1 MVRDLARDVKRRVV
15 ITGMGTINPLG
26 DTLEGYYQN
35 LIQGKSGIRRWRT
48 LDMSNIECKIG
59 GDLGDYDCLAALER
73 FKDFLGA
80 ETFKKAKKIF
90 RSTTF
95 SAKAAVLCT
104 LAAWQDAGLHLGAE
118 SAEYRGD
125 KSAGYRGD
133 KSAEYRGGLDPFRT
147 SVIVGGH
154 NLNSNYIHENSKR
167 LFHDEEDMDPLS
179 GVEGIDPNVPAVITE
194 ILGLHGPT
202 FTIGGACA
210 SGNLALREGF
220 RDIVTG
226 ECDAA
231 VIAGGL
237 FDMSPG
243 DIQASVIINAVVVKP
258 EFQDQ
263 PERASRPFD
272 ADRAGFVYSHGA
284 GTLMIEELEHA
295 LARGARI
302 HGEVLGVRAN
312 ANACHLPAPAAGVQA
327 RLIRELLA
335 STGTDPSEVDFASC
349 HATGTPGGDL
359 EEIRAIKEA
368 FGAHAY
374 RMKLNAAKSML
385 GHTCWASPIVETIA
399 GLLQM
404 KHGRLHPT
412 INIDRLDPEVD
423 LDVCAGGPV
432 DHTIRCMLK
441 NSFGFGGINSCS
453 LIRRYEG

>member
-1 MVRDLARDVKRRVV
+1 MKRRAV

-35 LIQGKSGIRRWRT
+35 LIAGKSGIRRWQS
-48 LDMSNIECKIG
+48 LDMSRIECKIG
-59 GDLGDYDCLAALER
+59 GDLGGYDCLAALAR
-73 FKDFLGA
+73 YQDVLGP
-80 ETFKKAKKIF
+80 ETYKKARKVF

-104 LAAWQDAGLHLGAE
+104 LGAWQDAGLSSTAV
-118 SAEYRGD
+118 
-125 KSAGYRGD
+125 
-133 KSAEYRGGLDPFRT
+133 DPFRV

-154 NLNSNYIHENSKR
+154 NLNSNYIHDNSKR
-167 LFHDEEDMDPLS
+167 FFEDEESMDPLS

-194 ILGLHGPT
+194 LLGLHGPA

-220 RDIVTG
+220 RDIMSG

-258 EFQDQ
+258 EYQDH
-263 PERASRPFD
+263 PEKASRPFD

-284 GTLMIEELEHA
+284 GTLMLEELEHA
-295 LARGARI
+295 RARGARI

-327 RLIRELLA
+327 RLMRELLA
-335 STGTDPSEVDFASC
+335 STGTDPTEVDFASC

-359 EEIRAIKEA
+359 EEIRAVKEA
-368 FGAHAY
+368 FGSHAY

-412 INIDRLDPEVD
+412 INIDHLDPEVD
-423 LDVCAGGPV
+423 LDVCAKGPV
-432 DHTIRCMLK
+432 DHQIRCMLK
-441 NSFGFGGINSCS
+441 NSFGFGGINACS

>member
-1 MVRDLARDVKRRVV
+1 MAAAVKRRVV

-35 LIQGKSGIRRWRT
+35 LIAGKSGIRRWKS

-59 GDLGDYDCLAALER
+59 GDLGDYDCLSALEG
-73 FKDFLGA
+73 FKDALGPD
-80 ETFKKAKKIF
+80 TFKAAKKLF

-104 LAAWQDAGLHLGAE
+104 LAAWRDAGLFGT
-118 SAEYRGD
+118 SV
-125 KSAGYRGD
+125 
-133 KSAEYRGGLDPFRT
+133 DPFRT

-167 LFHDEEDMDPLS
+167 FFQDEEGMDPLS

-194 ILGLHGPT
+194 ILGLHGPS

-220 RDIVTG
+220 RDITSG
-226 ECDAA
+226 DCDAA
-231 VIAGGL
+231 VVAGGL

-243 DIQASVIINAVVVKP
+243 DIQASVVINAVVVKP
-258 EFQDQ
+258 ELQEQ
-263 PERASRPFD
+263 PEKASRPFD

-284 GTLMIEELEHA
+284 GTLILEELEHA
-295 LARGARI
+295 RAHGAHI

-359 EEIRAIKEA
+359 EEIKAIKEA
-368 FGAHAY
+368 FGPQAY

-412 INIDRLDPEVD
+412 INIDHLDREVD
-423 LDVCAGGPV
+423 LDVCAEGPV
-432 DHTIRCMLK
+432 DHQIRCMLK
-441 NSFGFGGINSCS
+441 NSFGFGGINACS

>member
-1 MVRDLARDVKRRVV
+1 MEPGMKRRAV

-35 LIQGKSGIRRWRT
+35 LVNGISGIRRWRT

-73 FKDFLGA
+73 FREVLGA
-80 ETFKKAKKIF
+80 DTFKKAKKIF

-95 SAKAAVLCT
+95 SAKASVLCT
-104 LAAWQDAGLHLGAE
+104 LSAWHDAGLFATGV
-118 SAEYRGD
+118 
-125 KSAGYRGD
+125 
-133 KSAEYRGGLDPFRT
+133 DPFRT

-167 LFHDEEDMDPLS
+167 FFDDEEAMDPLS

-220 RDIVTG
+220 RDIMSG
-226 ECDAA
+226 ECETA

-258 EFQDQ
+258 EFQEQ
-263 PERASRPFD
+263 PEKASRPFD

-284 GTLMIEELEHA
+284 GTLMLEELEHA
-295 LARGARI
+295 LNRGARI
-302 HGEVLGVRAN
+302 YGEVLGVRAN

-359 EEIRAIKEA
+359 EEIRAIKQA
-368 FGAHAY
+368 FGTHAY
-374 RMKLNAAKSML
+374 RMKLNAPKSML

-423 LDVCAGGPV
+423 LDVCAKGPV
-432 DHTIRCMLK
+432 EHRIHCMLK
-441 NSFGFGGINSCS
+441 NSFGFGGINACS

>member
-1 MVRDLARDVKRRVV
+1 
-15 ITGMGTINPLG
+15 MGTINPLG
-26 DTLEGYYQN
+26 DTLDEYYQN
-35 LIQGKSGIRRWRT
+35 LISGKSGIRRWKS

-73 FKDFLGA
+73 FKDNLGP
-80 ETFKKAKKIF
+80 ETFKKAKKMF

-95 SAKAAVLCT
+95 SAKASVLTT
-104 LAAWQDAGLHLGAE
+104 LAAWQDAGLFASGI
-118 SAEYRGD
+118 
-125 KSAGYRGD
+125 
-133 KSAEYRGGLDPFRT
+133 DPFRT

-167 LFHDEEDMDPLS
+167 FFQDEETMDPLS

-220 RDIVTG
+220 RDITSG

-258 EFQDQ
+258 EYQEQ
-263 PERASRPFD
+263 PEKASRPFD

-284 GTLMIEELEHA
+284 GTLMLEELGHA
-295 LARGARI
+295 VARGARI
-302 HGEVLGVRAN
+302 HAEVLGVRAN
-312 ANACHLPAPAAGVQA
+312 ANASHLPAPAAAVQA

-335 STGTDPSEVDFASC
+335 STGTDPTEVDFASC

-374 RMKLNAAKSML
+374 SMKLNAAKSML

-404 KHGRLHPT
+404 RHGRLHPT

-423 LDVCAGGPV
+423 LDVCAKGPV
-432 DHTIRCMLK
+432 NHQIRCMLK

>member
-1 MVRDLARDVKRRVV
+1 MMKRRAV

-35 LIQGKSGIRRWRT
+35 LIAGKSGIRRWKS
-48 LDMSNIECKIG
+48 LDMSKIECKIG

-73 FKDFLGA
+73 FKDVLGPD
-80 ETFKKAKKIF
+80 TFKKAKKMF

-95 SAKAAVLCT
+95 SAKMSILCT
-104 LAAWQDAGLHLGAE
+104 LAAWQDAGLSLSQD
-118 SAEYRGD
+118 SADRR
-125 KSAGYRGD
+125 AV
-133 KSAEYRGGLDPFRT
+133 DPYRT

-167 LFHDEEDMDPLS
+167 FLEDVEYLDPLS

-220 RDIVTG
+220 RDIMSG
-226 ECDAA
+226 ESDTA

-258 EFQDQ
+258 EYQDH
-263 PERASRPFD
+263 PEKASRPFD

-284 GTLMIEELEHA
+284 GTLMLEELEHA
-295 LARGARI
+295 LAPRRPDSRRSPRREGQCQRLSPARPRRRGPGAPDPRAARV
-302 HGEVLGVRAN
+302 HGYRPVGGGLRQ
-312 ANACHLPAPAAGVQA
+312 LPRHGHA
-327 RLIRELLA
+327 RR
-335 STGTDPSEVDFASC
+335 G
-349 HATGTPGGDL
+349 PGGDQGHQGGL
-359 EEIRAIKEA
+359 RRARLPDEA
-368 FGAHAY
+368 ERRQVHAGAH
-374 RMKLNAAKSML
+374 LL
-385 GHTCWASPIVETIA
+385 GVPHRGDHRRAPPDEARPAPSHDQHRPPGPRRWISTC
-399 GLLQM
+399 
-404 KHGRLHPT
+404 
-412 INIDRLDPEVD
+412 
-423 LDVCAGGPV
+423 CANGPV
-432 DHTIRCMLK
+432 EHRIRCMLK
-441 NSFGFGGINSCS
+441 NSFGFGGINACS

>member
-1 MVRDLARDVKRRVV
+1 VTDIALGTKRRAV

-35 LIQGKSGIRRWRT
+35 LIAGKSGIRRWKS
-48 LDMSNIECKIG
+48 LDMSEIECKIG
-59 GDLGDYDCLAALER
+59 GDLGDYDCLAALDQ
-73 FKDFLGA
+73 FKDALGP
-80 ETFKKAKKIF
+80 ETFKKAKKMF
-90 RSTTF
+90 RTTTF
-95 SAKAAVLCT
+95 SAKMSVLCT
-104 LAAWQDAGLHLGAE
+104 LSAWKDAGLFSGEAAEHNGA
-118 SAEYRGD
+118 A
-125 KSAGYRGD
+125 
-133 KSAEYRGGLDPFRT
+133 DPFRT

-167 LFHDEEDMDPLS
+167 FLQDVEYLDPLS

-194 ILGLHGPT
+194 ILGLHGPS

-220 RDIVTG
+220 RDIMLG
-226 ECDAA
+226 ECDMA

-258 EFQDQ
+258 EYQDR
-263 PERASRPFD
+263 PELASRPFD

-284 GTLMIEELEHA
+284 GTLMLEELGHA
-295 LARGARI
+295 LRRGARI
-302 HGEVLGVRAN
+302 HAEVLGVKAN
-312 ANACHLPAPAAGVQA
+312 ANANHLPAPAAGVQA

-368 FGAHAY
+368 FGPHAY
-374 RMKLNAAKSML
+374 KMKLNAAKSML

-432 DHTIRCMLK
+432 DHTIHCMLK
-441 NSFGFGGINSCS
+441 NSFGFGGINACS
-453 LIRRYEG
+453 LIRRYEE

>member
-1 MVRDLARDVKRRVV
+1 MAVDVKRRAV

-35 LIQGKSGIRRWRT
+35 LIRGKSGIRRWQS

-73 FKDFLGA
+73 FKDDLGA
-80 ETFKKAKKIF
+80 ETFKKAKKMF

-95 SAKAAVLCT
+95 SAKIVRS
-104 LAAWQDAGLHLGAE
+104 LHA
-118 SAEYRGD
+118 
-125 KSAGYRGD
+125 
-133 KSAEYRGGLDPFRT
+133 GGLAGCGPFSAIRGIDPFRT

-167 LFHDEEDMDPLS
+167 FLQDEEYLDPLS

-220 RDIVTG
+220 RDIMSG

-258 EFQDQ
+258 EYQDQ
-263 PERASRPFD
+263 PEKASRPFD

-284 GTLMIEELEHA
+284 GTLMLEELGHA
-295 LARGARI
+295 LRPRRADPRRGAGSEGQCQR
-302 HGEVLGVRAN
+302 
-312 ANACHLPAPAAGVQA
+312 LPPPGARRGDPGAPDPRAAGLHGDGPVRCRLCQLPRHGHAGRGPGRDQGHQGGLRRA
-327 RLIRELLA
+327 RLQ
-335 STGTDPSEVDFASC
+335 
-349 HATGTPGGDL
+349 
-359 EEIRAIKEA
+359 
-368 FGAHAY
+368 
-374 RMKLNAAKSML
+374 MKLNAAKSML

-432 DHTIRCMLK
+432 DHKIRCMLK
-441 NSFGFGGINSCS
+441 NSFGFGGINACS
-453 LIRRYEG
+453 LIRRYEE

>member
-1 MVRDLARDVKRRVV
+1 MALGTKRRAV

-35 LIQGKSGIRRWRT
+35 LIAGKSGIRRWKS
-48 LDMSNIECKIG
+48 LDMSDIECKIG
-59 GDLGDYDCLAALER
+59 GDLGDYDCLGALDQY
-73 FKDFLGA
+73 KDDLG
-80 ETFKKAKKIF
+80 EDTFKKARKMF
-90 RSTTF
+90 RTTTF
-95 SAKAAVLCT
+95 SAKMSILCT
-104 LAAWQDAGLHLGAE
+104 LAAWKDAGLFSTE
-118 SAEYRGD
+118 T
-125 KSAGYRGD
+125 
-133 KSAEYRGGLDPFRT
+133 DPFRT

-154 NLNSNYIHENSKR
+154 NLNSNYIHGNMKR
-167 LFHDEEDMDPLS
+167 FLEDVEYLDPLS
-179 GVEGIDPNVPAVITE
+179 GVEGIDPNVPAVLTE
-194 ILGLHGPT
+194 ILGIHGPT

-220 RDIVTG
+220 RDITSG
-226 ECDAA
+226 ECEMA

-258 EFQDQ
+258 EYQDH
-263 PERASRPFD
+263 PEKASRPFD
-272 ADRAGFVYSHGA
+272 VDRAGFVYSHGA
-284 GTLMIEELEHA
+284 GTLMLEELDHA

-312 ANACHLPAPAAGVQA
+312 ANACHLPAPAAGIQA

-359 EEIRAIKEA
+359 EEIKAIKEA

-374 RMKLNAAKSML
+374 GMKLNAAKSML

-423 LDVCAGGPV
+423 LDVCARGPV
-432 DHTIRCMLK
+432 EHRIRYMLK
-441 NSFGFGGINSCS
+441 NSFGFGGINACS

>member
-1 MVRDLARDVKRRVV
+1 MERDLAQDVKRRVV

-26 DTLEGYYQN
+26 DTLETYYQN
-35 LIQGKSGIRRWRT
+35 LIQGKSGIRRWHT
-48 LDMSNIECKIG
+48 LDMSKIECKIG

-73 FKDFLGA
+73 FKDALGA
-80 ETFKKAKKIF
+80 DTYKKAKKIF

-104 LAAWQDAGLHLGAE
+104 LAAWQDAGLFAAGE
-118 SAEYRGD
+118 SAEYRG
-125 KSAGYRGD
+125 AP
-133 KSAEYRGGLDPFRT
+133 DPFRT

-167 LFHDEEDMDPLS
+167 FFEDEEGMDPLS

-220 RDIVTG
+220 RDITSG

-243 DIQASVIINAVVVKP
+243 DIQASVVINAVVVKP
-258 EFQDQ
+258 EFQDH
-263 PERASRPFD
+263 PEKASRPFD

-284 GTLMIEELEHA
+284 GTLMLEELGHA
-295 LARGARI
+295 AARGARI

-312 ANACHLPAPAAGVQA
+312 ANACHLPAPAADVQA

-335 STGTDPSEVDFASC
+335 STGTDPTEVDFASC

-404 KHGRLHPT
+404 QHGRLHPT

-432 DHTIRCMLK
+432 DHEIRYMLK
-441 NSFGFGGINSCS
+441 NSFGFGGINACS

>member
-1 MVRDLARDVKRRVV
+1 MALGTKRRAV

-35 LIQGKSGIRRWRT
+35 LVAGKSGIRRWKS
-48 LDMSNIECKIG
+48 LDMSDIECKIG
-59 GDLGDYDCLAALER
+59 GDLGHYDCLGALNQY
-73 FKDFLGA
+73 KDNLG
-80 ETFKKAKKIF
+80 EDTFKKARKIF
-90 RSTTF
+90 RTTTF
-95 SAKAAVLCT
+95 SAKMSVLCT
-104 LAAWQDAGLHLGAE
+104 LAAWKDAGLF
-118 SAEYRGD
+118 SAET
-125 KSAGYRGD
+125 
-133 KSAEYRGGLDPFRT
+133 DPFRT

-154 NLNSNYIHENSKR
+154 NLNSNYIHENMKR
-167 LFHDEEDMDPLS
+167 FLEDVEYLDALS
-179 GVEGIDPNVPAVITE
+179 GVEGIDPNVPAVLTE
-194 ILGLHGPT
+194 ILGIHGPT

-220 RDIVTG
+220 RDITSG
-226 ECDAA
+226 ECDMA

-258 EFQDQ
+258 EYQDH
-263 PERASRPFD
+263 PEKASRPFD

-284 GTLMIEELEHA
+284 GTLMLEELDHA

-374 RMKLNAAKSML
+374 GMKLNASKSML

-423 LDVCAGGPV
+423 LDVCARGPV
-432 DHTIRCMLK
+432 EHRIRCMLK
-441 NSFGFGGINSCS
+441 NSFGFGGINACS